1 METDDIAM
9 EGRGREKEWWQHCG
23 IKVSPDKG
31 SEARESNLIFGR
43 GGGGGRGDAVRG
55 PACAQTFVDYLSKMN
70 EDPGIKEVM
79 VLERGFNGWQASGRL
94 VCNCTDVPCKSESA

>member
-1 METDDIAM
+1 MVKVLERVRLRW
-9 EGRGREKEWWQHCG
+9 ERGQWGEQG
-23 IKVSPDKG
+23 
-31 SEARESNLIFGR
+31 ESRRAENVIISWLFQ
-43 GGGGGRGDAVRG
+43 VRG

-79 VLERGFNGWQASGRL
+79 VLEHGFNGWQASGRL